1 MFFIQSIEPTGYKK
15 EEATQMNGMESQKI
29 LLEVGL
35 TQAQIEQL
43 SNYRRNYM
51 EKERQEA
58 TSVQRHL
65 EFMRWLVDNDR
76 LTDN

>member
-1 MFFIQSIEPTGYKK
+1 
-15 EEATQMNGMESQKI
+15 MNGMESHEI

-35 TQAQIEQL
+35 TRAQIEQL
-43 SNYRRNYM
+43 SNYRRDYI
-51 EKERQEA
+51 EKERREA

-65 EFMRWLVDNDR
+65 EFMRWLVNNDR